1 MPQRMEEL
9 IEFTGTEGE
18 AYYSAHR
25 STMSE
30 KLLHVSVCVYASYMC
45 IRVFACIC
53 IYLTLYAVSFVSA
66 SCICETIMY
75 MSHSS

>member
-1 MPQRMEEL
+1 MPQQMEEF
-9 IEFTGTEGE
+9 IEFTGTGEE

-30 KLLHVSVCVYASYMC
+30 FVIDLCVGMC

-53 IYLTLYAVSFVSA
+53 TYIYDVIRSFV
-66 SCICETIMY
+66 CKCYHLY
-75 MSHSS
+75 M